1 MMKTL
6 IPVENGNTLAALQ
19 NLLRTLLQS
28 DLVDALMVPMRTSA
42 GTVAPSLV
50 TDPDLLDAA
59 DPLAPV
65 FPVNSAR
72 ALGWMTQHEPRG
84 RIGAVLRSCEMR
96 AMVELVKL
104 KQACLDCVTL
114 ISIDCAGTFDVPVY
128 KEKVA
133 GNGDLWQQLY
143 GQPLA
148 EVAELRDACQMCEQ
162 PVYNEADMVIELI
175 GSDLSQGFEVT
186 LSDELASR
194 LGFSESGGQG
204 NRAETVAK
212 LVDGRTKRRDAV
224 MTEMRGQ
231 LDGGRPGAGME
242 EIFAA
247 CIRCHNC
254 MTVCP
259 ICYCKTCLF
268 KGPVFDHEPIQYLRW
283 AEHKGALRLPS
294 DTMLFHLTRLN
305 HMALSCIG
313 CGMCTS
319 VCPADI
325 PVGRVFRTV
334 GAGVQ
339 AVFDY
344 VPGFNPEE
352 MLPLVAFKEDEWQ
365 EVGE

>member
-1 MMKTL
+1 MKTL
-6 IPVENGNTLAALQ
+6 IPVENGNTLAAVQ
-19 NLLRTLLQS
+19 NLLRKLLQS
-28 DLVDALMVPMRTSA
+28 DQVDALMVPMMTSA
-42 GTVAPSLV
+42 GTVAPTLV
-50 TDPDLLDAA
+50 TDPELLDQA

-72 ALGWMTQHEPRG
+72 VLGWMTQYEPRG
-84 RIGAVLRSCEMR
+84 RIGAVMRSCEMR

-114 ISIDCAGTFDVPVY
+114 ISIDCAGTYDVPVY
-128 KEKVA
+128 KDKVTA
-133 GNGDLWQQLY
+133 TGGAW
-143 GQPLA
+143 QPLFDEPLA
-148 EVAELRDACQMCEQ
+148 QVTDLRDACQMCEQ
-162 PVYNEADMVIELI
+162 PVYDQADMVIELI
-175 GSDLSQGFEVT
+175 GSDLAQGFLVS
-186 LSDELASR
+186 LSEDLASK
-194 LGFSESGGQG
+194 LELSESAGES
-204 NRAETVAK
+204 NRAATLAK
-212 LVDGRTKRRDAV
+212 LVAQRTEQRDAV
-224 MTEMRGQ
+224 MAEMRGR
-231 LDGGRPGAGME
+231 LDGKSPGAGME
-242 EIFAA
+242 EVFAA

-294 DTMLFHLTRLN
+294 DTTLFHLTRLN
-305 HMALSCIG
+305 HMALSCVG

-334 GAGVQ
+334 GASVQ
-339 AVFDY
+339 AVFNY

-352 MLPLVAFKEDEWQ
+352 MLPLVAFKEDEWL